1 MPISINFNFSGRL
14 LTLMHQE
21 LVVGK
26 IHWRR
31 DRLPTPVFLGFPCS
45 SAGKEFACNEGD
57 MGSIPGLGRPPGEEK
72 VYPLQYS
79 VPENS
84 MDCRVHGVA
93 KSWTGLSDFHFC
105 FSALNMVRLEEL
117 SLTLGRVNLHRH
129 SNG

>member
-14 LTLMHQE
+14 LTLMHHE

-31 DRLPTPVFLGFPCS
+31 DRLPTPVFLGFPYS
-45 SAGKEFACNEGD
+45 SAGKEFTCNEGD

-79 VPENS
+79 VLENS
-84 MDCRVHGVA
+84 MDCRAHGVT

>member
-1 MPISINFNFSGRL
+1 M
-14 LTLMHQE
+14 
-21 LVVGK
+21 
-26 IHWRR
+26 
-31 DRLPTPVFLGFPCS
+31 GFPGGPVDNES
-45 SAGKEFACNEGD
+45 GCNVGD
-57 MGSIPGLGRPPGEEK
+57 LGSIPGWGRSHGEEK

-79 VPENS
+79 VLENS
-84 MDCRVHGVA
+84 MDCRAHGVT

>member
-14 LTLMHQE
+14 LTLTHQE

-84 MDCRVHGVA
+84 MDCRIHGVA

-117 SLTLGRVNLHRH
+117 SLTLGRVN
-129 SNG
+129 

>member
-14 LTLMHQE
+14 LTLTHQE

-84 MDCRVHGVA
+84 MYCRIHGVA

-117 SLTLGRVNLHRH
+117 SLTLGRVN
-129 SNG
+129 